1 MDADTFVLEAHRY
14 LLHVSPCVNFSAE
27 APSGYSSTKLTM
39 PASPTCARQVTTFRM
54 PAEEE
59 RLGAEASNSLRES

>member
-14 LLHVSPCVNFSAE
+14 LLHVSLCVNFSAE

-39 PASPTCARQVTTFRM
+39 
-54 PAEEE
+54 
-59 RLGAEASNSLRES
+59 LREPDMC

>member
-39 PASPTCARQVTTFRM
+39 
-54 PAEEE
+54 
-59 RLGAEASNSLRES
+59 LREPDMC